1 LGSPYRS
8 LCELRRGRRWIAK
21 NDPQENLPQLTLGD
35 GSSLKKTEQLLMEPE
50 RKSSPR
56 NCCCET
62 VARRYETAHVADSQ
76 RSLDPLFKNKRSRT
90 IAKGGGLYSICK
102 TVRADL
108 GVGRTVVRNHVDI
121 DTRHSRAIV
130 REIGERLR
138 SSLKEDR
145 ELPANFR
152 MQIERLRQS
161 EEALAALDPAQPA
174 TRQHRKSSAART
186 DGDRRTGICPGS

>member
-1 LGSPYRS
+1 
-8 LCELRRGRRWIAK
+8 
-21 NDPQENLPQLTLGD
+21 
-35 GSSLKKTEQLLMEPE
+35 MEPE
-50 RKSSPR
+50 RKSSAR

>member
-1 LGSPYRS
+1 VSGPTTRPSGGEVRF
-8 LCELRRGRRWIAK
+8 RRTDQVSAQGLF
-21 NDPQENLPQLTLGD
+21 D
-35 GSSLKKTEQLLMEPE
+35 KKTEQPLMEPE

-56 NCCCET
+56 NCYCET

-76 RSLDPLFKNKRSRT
+76 RSWDPLFKNKRSRT
-90 IAKGGGLYSICK
+90 IAKGGGLRPICK
-102 TVRADL
+102 TVKADL
-108 GVGRTVVRNHVDI
+108 GVGRTVVRNPVDI

-145 ELPANFR
+145 ALPANFR

-161 EEALAALDPAQPA
+161 EEEAFAVFDTAQSA
-174 TRQHRKSSAART
+174 TRPDRKSPAAA
-186 DGDRRTGICPGS
+186 